1 MRKSI
6 DTPLDRLL
14 YRYGMSRNH
23 LAKRMA
29 EIELQTSRERVADE
43 DNLALVY
50 KSYRSVLSRYA
61 VQEREP
67 TLRNFLLLLDVIGCS
82 LEELLSTVK
91 QTRAVTLK
99 RNKVVNGSSDRDKF
113 SEEEELIA
121 HKNGFVCLEVH
132 VRSIYFSENVLHG
145 SKRFRI
151 KSLKDGLKEIKELD
165 YYKFIREGD
174 KKDIQFYCPNNC
186 SNGVTAEQVYKESA
200 DENFVNVEFKE
211 ALKEGQEIEFT
222 VGFSVE
228 GLVTKDS
235 TFHYTWVRFPTRSL
249 TMTVTPP
256 NPLVGKSAEVFEYT
270 DKRTDSK
277 LPKGIRKSIENLQ
290 LDEALIFKWEKN
302 SPPLYHAYEIN
313 WEANSDLD

>member
-1 MRKSI
+1 
-6 DTPLDRLL
+6 
-14 YRYGMSRNH
+14 
-23 LAKRMA
+23 MA
-29 EIELQTSRERVADE
+29 EIELQTSREKVADE
-43 DNLALVY
+43 GNLALAY

-91 QTRAVTLK
+91 QARAVTLK
-99 RNKVVNGSSDRDKF
+99 RNKVVNNSSDRNKF
-113 SEEEELIA
+113 SEEEKLIA
-121 HKNGFVCLEVH
+121 HKNGFICLEVH
-132 VRSIYFSENVLHG
+132 VTSIYFSENVLHG

-151 KSLKDGLKEIKELD
+151 KSLKDDLKEIKELD

-174 KKDIQFYCPNNC
+174 KKDIKFDCSDYC
-186 SNGVTAEQVYKESA
+186 SNGVTAEQVNRESA

-270 DKRTDSK
+270 NKRTDSK
-277 LPKGIRKSIENLQ
+277 LPKGVRKSIGNLQ
-290 LDEALIFKWEKN
+290 LDEALIFKWEI
-302 SPPLYHAYEIN
+302 SYPPLYHAYEIN
-313 WEANSDLD
+313 WETNSDLD